1 MRVALLTDFLRDQY
15 FTTAWFGLMAFA
27 WFGWSQENPP
37 RPWRIWLGAGAVA
50 GIGLAV
56 VFGVLT
62 AVNWDEPTALEGR
75 YPWFGALVAAEVIAA
90 GAGCL
95 RLAGRAASRWMAWWV
110 AVVVA
115 AHFLPL
121 ALLLEDAGVA
131 VVGIVQ
137 LVALGSVVPL
147 LRRTTA
153 PTSRSA
159 GPIMGAILLL
169 SAAISAAISGAN

>member
-1 MRVALLTDFLRDQY
+1 MLTDYLRDQC

-27 WFGWSQENPP
+27 WFGWGQENPP
-37 RPWRIWLGAGAVA
+37 RPWRLWLGAGAVL

-56 VFGVLT
+56 VFGLLT
-62 AVNWDEPTALEGR
+62 AANWDEPTALEGR
-75 YPWFGALVAAEVIAA
+75 YPWFGALVTTEVVAA

-95 RLAGRAASRWMAWWV
+95 HLARRAAARWMAWWV

-121 ALLLEDAGVA
+121 ALLLDDAGVA
-131 VVGIVQ
+131 IIGVVQ
-137 LVALGSVVPL
+137 LVALGSVVSR

-153 PTSRSA
+153 STSRST
-159 GPIMGAILLL
+159 GPIMGGTLLL
-169 SAAISAAISGAN
+169 SATISAAISAAN

>member
-1 MRVALLTDFLRDQY
+1 MLTDFLRDQC

-37 RPWRIWLGAGAVA
+37 RPWRIWLGAGAVL

-56 VFGVLT
+56 VFGMLT
-62 AVNWDEPTALEGR
+62 AANWDEQTALEGR
-75 YPWFGALVAAEVIAA
+75 YPWFGALVATEVVAA
-90 GAGCL
+90 GTGCL
-95 RLAGRAASRWMAWWV
+95 HLARRATPRWMAWWV

-131 VVGIVQ
+131 VVGVVQ
-137 LVALGSVVPL
+137 LIALGSVAPHL
-147 LRRTTA
+147 HRTTA

-159 GPIMGAILLL
+159 GPIMGGSLLL
-169 SAAISAAISGAN
+169 SAAISAALSAAN